1 MGRSLAALA
10 CGIVFGI
17 GLAVAGMTDTHR
29 VQNFLDFS
37 GAWDPT
43 LAFVMGSGLL
53 VTTIGYR
60 WVLRRPAPLLAD
72 RFSLPTKTAIDA
84 PLWLGAAL
92 FGAGW
97 GLVGYCPGPAL
108 AGLSY
113 GYVQTLLFVPAMVAG
128 LLLAPRIA
136 RVLTRGEY

>member
-29 VQNFLDFS
+29 VQDFLDFS
-37 GAWDPT
+37 GAWDPA

-72 RFSLPTKTAIDA
+72 RFSLPTKTAIDT

-136 RVLTRGEY
+136 RVLTRGE